1 MPKIS
6 AKRIRKYTS
15 DDCIMFILSDGSPA
29 AHGYTGTSALQ
40 DTKEKVKIVEKMG
53 FTVIQVSI
61 DHIRYAKEMFT
72 NVISLEYDLSNLPKR
87 LSQVIKKAIVRS
99 KQTTVS

>member
-1 MPKIS
+1 MRNPS
-6 AKRIRKYTS
+6 AY
-15 DDCIMFILSDGSPA
+15 
-29 AHGYTGTSALQ
+29 GYTGHSAIE
-40 DTKEKVKIVEKMG
+40 DTKKKVQEVEKMG

-61 DHIRYAKEMFT
+61 DYIRYAKEMFT
-72 NVISLEYDLSNLPKR
+72 NVVSLEYDLSNLPKR